1 MRPNLVQ
8 IVLGWAMAVILD
20 VGQDHQTQIQ
30 KEDHFRSVTSKSGL
44 ISHSGFLKEDQ
55 NVES

>member
-1 MRPNLVQ
+1 ME
-8 IVLGWAMAVILD
+8 VILN

-30 KEDHFRSVTSKSGL
+30 KEDHSRSVTSKSGL
-44 ISHSGFLKEDQ
+44 ISHICFLKEDQ

>member
-1 MRPNLVQ
+1 ME
-8 IVLGWAMAVILD
+8 VILN

-30 KEDHFRSVTSKSGL
+30 KEDHSRSVTSKSGL
-44 ISHSGFLKEDQ
+44 ISHSCFLKEDQ